1 MGIVVIGTVAIDRV
15 ETPFGKNPNAPG
27 GSATYFSLSA
37 SYFTGVKLV
46 GVIGD
51 DFPEKHVKLFRDKN
65 IDIEGLQ
72 RKKGKT
78 FKWEGKYG
86 WNLDH
91 PETIATH
98 LNLLQSFDPV
108 LPQSYKK
115 DEVLFLANIDPELQ
129 LRVLKQARAKII
141 AADTMNFWIERK
153 RKKLLEVIKK
163 LDILTINEHEARQL
177 TGEPGLLKAG
187 RKIISYGAKRVV
199 IKKGENGVLL
209 VSKAGFFTCPAYL
222 MEEVLDPTG
231 AGDTFAGGFLGYLSK
246 MKRYDDVSVKT
257 ALAYGTV
264 MASFAVENF
273 DIRGLAGLNSSKIE
287 KRLKDFKKTCSF

>member
-51 DFPEKHVKLFRDKN
+51 DFPDEHIKLFRDKN

-78 FKWEGKYG
+78 FRWEGKYG

-91 PETIATH
+91 PKTIATH
-98 LNLLQSFDPV
+98 LNLLKSFDPV
-108 LPQSYKK
+108 LPKSYKK

-129 LRVLKQARAKII
+129 LRVLKQARAKVIT
-141 AADTMNFWIERK
+141 ADTMNFWIERK

-177 TGEPGLLKAG
+177 TEEPCLLKAG
-187 RKIISYGAKRVV
+187 RKIISYGAKKVV
-199 IKKGENGVLL
+199 IKKGENGVLF
-209 VSKAGFFTCPAYL
+209 VSKTGFFTCPAYL

-231 AGDTFAGGFLGYLSK
+231 AGDTFAGGFLGYLAK
-246 MKRYDDVSVKT
+246 VKKYDDVSVKT
-257 ALAYGTV
+257 ALVYGTV

-273 DIRGLAGLNSSKIE
+273 DIKGLVGLRGVDIQRRMKE
-287 KRLKDFKKTCSF
+287 FKKSCSF